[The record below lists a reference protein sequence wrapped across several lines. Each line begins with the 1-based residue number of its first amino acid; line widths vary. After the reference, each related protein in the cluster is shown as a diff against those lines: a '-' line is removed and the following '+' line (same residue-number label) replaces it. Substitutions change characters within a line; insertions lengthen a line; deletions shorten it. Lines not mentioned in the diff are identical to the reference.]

1 VATLLV
7 VLTGATV
14 LSGWFAAS
22 GAAALAGMIAH

>member
-7 VLTGATV
+7 VLTGATA

-22 GAAALAGMIAH
+22 GAVAVVGMIAH